1 MPKSNIKLLTK
12 DERQYFRDNYN
23 FELQGNFVL
32 VKFKNYGRVVAH
44 SIFEPFSIVSKIRKI
59 TISVNAIDLWKD
71 KFMNSKYT
79 LIDVQNAIN
88 ALTIGYQATDY
99 DEVNAQLNAIDE
111 IDMKAFQE
119 DIE

>member
-12 DERQYFRDNYN
+12 DERQYFHDNYT
-23 FELQGNFVL
+23 FELQGDFVL
-32 VKFKNYGRVVAH
+32 VKFTSYGRVVAH
-44 SIFEPFSIVSKIRKI
+44 SIFEPFSIVSKVRKI
-59 TISVNAIDLWKD
+59 TISVNAINLWKD
-71 KFMNSKYT
+71 KFMNSKHT

-111 IDMKAFQE
+111 IDMKTFQE

>member
-1 MPKSNIKLLTK
+1 
-12 DERQYFRDNYN
+12 
-23 FELQGNFVL
+23 
-32 VKFKNYGRVVAH
+32 
-44 SIFEPFSIVSKIRKI
+44 
-59 TISVNAIDLWKD
+59 
-71 KFMNSKYT
+71 MNSKYT

-111 IDMKAFQE
+111 IDMKTFQE

>member
-12 DERQYFRDNYN
+12 DERQYFRDNYS

-59 TISVNAIDLWKD
+59 TISVNAINLWKD
-71 KFMNSKYT
+71 KFMNTDTS
-79 LIDVQNAIN
+79 LVDVQNAMN
-88 ALTIGYQATDY
+88 ALTIAYQATDY
-99 DEVNAQLNAIDE
+99 TDVKNQLDAIKKNDEKV
-111 IDMKAFQE
+111 F
-119 DIE
+119 